1 MRILTRYLLRLHAG
15 PFFFSLLL
23 LTGLLFVNTVAKR
36 FEDELAGKG
45 LALDVILEVMALSV
59 PHVVALTLPMAV
71 LVAVLYAFSSLSAE
85 NEVTALKA
93 SGVNMA
99 RLLVPVVVAATLL
112 AAGMVWFNDRVL
124 PETNHRLAT
133 LIADIQRKS
142 PTLQL
147 KEQVLNEIR
156 SGEYRGDVF
165 FLKANRIEPGTNRLW
180 DVVIYDLSDPT
191 VRRTIYADSGRMAFN
206 RERTDLFLTLH
217 DGEMV
222 EVESTDPALLRRIG
236 YRTMNRRIPDVGT
249 ELERTGQNQYRSDRE
264 MGLAMLAQTADERQA
279 ELDSV
284 RAVAA
289 EHNRTAVIEALEGP
303 RAGSSRSRAG
313 DARGAPVGAEPGTG
327 QPYVPGADEPA
338 VPDAEAALAA
348 RLREDMAGVRGVI
361 PRELR
366 GTFDGESRQ
375 DPLVRRTAVQMQQ
388 WAGTT
393 RMLSSRVN
401 QYRVEYHKK
410 WAIPFACIV
419 FVLMGAPI
427 GVRFPRG
434 GVGMVISVSLVV
446 FGVYYMGL
454 MGGETLA
461 DKGHISPFWA
471 MWTTNVVFLAL
482 GAWGVTRIGREAAT
496 SRGGGWDDLIHTV
509 KGVVLRPV
517 RALSRRPGAEAA

>member
-15 PFFFSLLL
+15 PFLFSLLL

-45 LALDVILEVMALSV
+45 LGLDVILEVMALSV

-93 SGVNMA
+93 SGVNLA
-99 RLLVPVVVAATLL
+99 RLLVPVVVAAALL
-112 AAGMVWFNDRVL
+112 GAGMVWFNDRVL

-156 SGEYRGDVF
+156 SGDYRGQVF
-165 FLKANRIEPGTNRLW
+165 FLKANRIEPGTNRLF
-180 DVVIYDLSDPT
+180 DVVIYDLSDPA
-191 VRRTIYADSGRMAFN
+191 VRRTIYADSGLMAFN

-217 DGEMV
+217 SGEVV
-222 EVESTDPALLRRIG
+222 EVDPAQPDQLRRMA
-236 YRTMNRRIPDVGT
+236 YVKMNRRLPDVGSQ
-249 ELERTGQNQYRSDRE
+249 LERTGENEYRSDRE
-264 MGLAMLAQTADERQA
+264 MGLARLAEAASARQA
-279 ELDSV
+279 ELDSIL
-284 RAVAA
+284 AVAA
-289 EHNRTAVIEALEGP
+289 EQSRAAVREALEGP
-303 RAGSSRSRAG
+303 GGGRDASP
-313 DARGAPVGAEPGTG
+313 ARGDGRG
-327 QPYVPGADEPA
+327 VPL
-338 VPDAEAALAA
+338 DAEAGGAGALDD
-348 RLREDMAGVRGVI
+348 RLRADMADMRGML

-366 GTFDGESRQ
+366 GSFDAQSQG
-375 DPLVRRTAVQMQQ
+375 DPLVRRTAVQAQQ
-388 WAGTT
+388 WAGTA
-393 RMLSSRVN
+393 RMLRSRVN

-419 FVLMGAPI
+419 FVLIGAPI
-427 GVRFPRG
+427 AVRFPRG

-461 DKGHISPFWA
+461 DKGHVSPFWA
-471 MWTTNVVFLAL
+471 MWASNVVFLAV
-482 GAWGVTRIGREAAT
+482 GVWGVSRIGREAAT

-509 KGVVLRPV
+509 KGVALRPV
-517 RALSRRPGAEAA
+517 RALARRPGTEAA

>member
-15 PFFFSLLL
+15 PFLFSLLL

-45 LALDVILEVMALSV
+45 LPLDVILEVMALSV

-93 SGVNMA
+93 SGVNLA

-112 AAGMVWFNDRVL
+112 GGAMVWFNDRVL

-156 SGEYRGDVF
+156 SGEYRGEVF

-180 DVVIYDLSDPT
+180 DVVIYDLSDAA

-217 DGEMV
+217 AGEVV
-222 EVESTDPALLRRIG
+222 EVDRTQPAQLRRMG
-236 YRTMNRRIPDVGT
+236 YVTMNRRIPNVGSQ
-249 ELERTGQNQYRSDRE
+249 LERTDQSQYRSDRE
-264 MGLAMLAQTADERQA
+264 MGLAALAAAANTRKA
-279 ELDSV
+279 ELDSI
-284 RAVAA
+284 VAA
-289 EHNRTAVIEALEGP
+289 AAERSRAAVREALAGDGGAQEGRSGDSRGVPVEPGGGGEPTPGGGGALATRLREEIAGTRRGVPREYRQALEG
-303 RAGSSRSRAG
+303 
-313 DARGAPVGAEPGTG
+313 RGL
-327 QPYVPGADEPA
+327 D
-338 VPDAEAALAA
+338 
-348 RLREDMAGVRGVI
+348 
-361 PRELR
+361 
-366 GTFDGESRQ
+366 

-419 FVLMGAPI
+419 FVLIGAPI
-427 GVRFPRG
+427 AVRFPRG

-461 DKGHISPFWA
+461 DKGHVSPFWA

-482 GAWGVTRIGREAAT
+482 GIFGITRIGREAAT
-496 SRGGGWDDLIHTV
+496 SRGGGWDDLIQTV
-509 KGVVLRPV
+509 KGLALWPV
-517 RALSRRPGAEAA
+517 RALSRRPRVEAA